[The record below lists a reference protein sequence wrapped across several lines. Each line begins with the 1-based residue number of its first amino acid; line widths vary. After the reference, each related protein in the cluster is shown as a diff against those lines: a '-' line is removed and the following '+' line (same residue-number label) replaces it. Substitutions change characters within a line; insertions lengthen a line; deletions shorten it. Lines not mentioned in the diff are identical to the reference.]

1 MVVDPERNCENLEKY
16 GIDLTKM
23 ANQGKLDLVIGGDE
37 EIRRCIQI
45 NVKEQRIILYSLVSL
60 V

>member
-1 MVVDPERNCENLEKY
+1 MVVDPERNYENLEKY

-45 NVKEQRIILYSLVSL
+45 MS
-60 V
+60 